1 MKTMT
6 ITTTTA
12 VGFLALLHFVMGS
25 KLDEHRYTV
34 SEVAAFD
41 EATWKKK
48 FEAFMTRYGKEYAS
62 ENEYNKR
69 LEAYKVHK
77 NVYTTT
83 DIIFVPCACAN
94 R

>member
-1 MKTMT
+1 MKVMRTM
-6 ITTTTA
+6 TTA
-12 VGFLALLHFVMGS
+12 VLFLALLHCAIGANF
-25 KLDEHRYTV
+25 DEHRYTMN
-34 SEVAAFD
+34 EVAAFD